1 MNIAELLLKSLP
13 NSTTPKLDL
22 ELLLATALNRPRNFL
37 YTYPK
42 HELTPKQVQTFLT
55 LYNRRRNGEPIAY
68 ILGKKEFWSLELL
81 INNKVLIPRPDTEL
95 LVTTALKQLAN
106 KKATIVDLGTGS
118 GAIALA
124 LAWERP
130 NWHIIATDLS
140 IDALK
145 LAQQNAKRFQLTN
158 LEFLY
163 GDWCNALPRKK
174 FDLIIS
180 NPPYI
185 ATDDPHLQGE
195 IKFEPTLALVAHE
208 GLAAIQKII
217 SQAPQYLQA
226 GGSLILEHGDQQKNQ
241 IHTLLQNNNY
251 CQIISYQDLAGIDRV
266 ITGSPCQ

>member
-1 MNIAELLLKSLP
+1 MNIAELLTKTLP
-13 NSTTPKLDL
+13 DSTTPQLDL
-22 ELLLATALNRPRNFL
+22 ELLLAAVLHKPRNFL
-37 YTYPK
+37 YTYPE
-42 HELTPKQVQTFLT
+42 HELAPKQVQTFLQ
-55 LYNRRRNGEPIAY
+55 LYNRRRTGEPIAY

-95 LVTTALKQLAN
+95 LVTTALNQLTN
-106 KKATIVDLGTGS
+106 KEATIVELGTGS

-130 NWHIIATDLS
+130 NWHILATDLS
-140 IDALK
+140 IDALQ
-145 LAQQNAKRFQLTN
+145 LAQHNARRFQLTN
-158 LEFLY
+158 IEFHY

-185 ATDDPHLQGE
+185 APDDPHLQE
-195 IKFEPTLALVAHE
+195 MLKFEPRLALVAHQ

-217 SQAPQYLQA
+217 SQASQYLQT
-226 GGSLILEHGDQQKNQ
+226 GGSLILEHGYQQQNQ
-241 IHTLLQNNNY
+241 VHALLQNNHY
-251 CQIISYQDLAGIDRV
+251 CQITSYQDLAGLDRV